1 MGDDVPFYHAR
12 HVSYIT
18 SLASKLDAKNSYE
31 GSVTEHLRMRLDF
44 AACSVLFTFIDFSLK
59 HYIAVD

>member
-1 MGDDVPFYHAR
+1 MGDDVPFYHAH

-44 AACSVLFTFIDFSLK
+44 ATCSVLLHLLFSCK
-59 HYIAVD
+59 SIT